1 MSKLKVKNITKTYF
15 GERDNQVQALKGIDL
30 EFKKGELTIIMGA
43 SGSGKSTF
51 LNIIGG
57 LDHPST
63 GSLYIDGSEVKYF
76 YKEPQ
81 ASLYRRQKIGFVFQF
96 FNLLSGLTVYENVSL
111 PLLLKG
117 EPLRTVKGET
127 EKILKLT
134 GLYERKNHLPSQLSG
149 GQQQRVA
156 LARALIHKPA
166 ILLADEPTGNLDSK
180 TTEDMMR
187 LIIKMRDELQQ
198 TIILVTHDPFVAKYG
213 DRILMFRDGQVKSE
227 YTENQKSR
235 DIKLKDITELL
246 RKSSEEVYE

>member
-1 MSKLKVKNITKTYF
+1 
-15 GERDNQVQALKGIDL
+15 
-30 EFKKGELTIIMGA
+30 MGK

-57 LDHPST
+57 LDAPST
-63 GSLYIDGSEVKYF
+63 GKLFIEGKEIVDF

-81 ASLYRRQKIGFVFQF
+81 ASSYRKQYIGFVFQF

-117 EPLRTVKGET
+117 LPLKVVKSET
-127 EKILKLT
+127 NSMLKQV
-134 GLYERKNHLPSQLSG
+134 GLYDRKNHLPSQLSG

-180 TTEDMMR
+180 TAEEILN
-187 LIIKMRDELQQ
+187 LIIRMRDELDQS
-198 TIILVTHDPFVAKYG
+198 IILVTHDPHVAVFG
-213 DRILMFRDGQVKSE
+213 DRILMFRDGQIMYE
-227 YTENQKSR
+227 YRERPRSR
-235 DIKLKDITELL
+235 EEKLIGIMEMV
-246 RKSSEEVYE
+246 RKSSGGNSE